1 MQYNK
6 NNAYNLFQ
14 ERRLEVTSKMFSI
27 EYIDEKYEYEKNL
40 KPEAFLDL
48 LILIMGFFKYMLSN
62 SSIFLHKI
70 FL

>member
-1 MQYNK
+1 
-6 NNAYNLFQ
+6 
-14 ERRLEVTSKMFSI
+14 MFSI

-70 FL
+70 FLWLSTEKDTIVQSF